1 MRHSKRTLHS
11 HSNNNNIPWLLLLC
25 LLIASPATTMAA
37 RRSRLDLAESAQPV
51 ASVANNASTATATK
65 DSNLPIAE
73 QQIATATLAE
83 AAAPVVAPVAAP
95 VSTATVSNT
104 VDAAISEDAKRQSES
119 AVGSKT
125 PAVAADLGGGSE
137 AKHAIDN
144 SAFSE
149 AESEQQQVAVNSD
162 AVAELASAATADV
175 PVAAPAALNSTTT
188 IAVASAEKSAAP
200 EHNTDEEDQLPK
212 EQKEFPTEIGDEDID
227 LLDASSS
234 VGSVSGGH
242 DGNMVEECDPEL
254 IGFEI
259 VTGYVFSAPG
269 KLLNSLPG
277 TLMLTDCLEACQSNE
292 ACRAVNYET
301 GLCVLFSANA
311 DKLPGALT
319 KSQFPVFT
327 IYAQKSCLGIR
338 PCARAWCVDRVQ
350 GYKLTGYAKRTIP
363 VISRRDC
370 LELCLGEN
378 EFTCRSANY
387 YRSSNTCELSE
398 MDRITL
404 AGSGAFQPHDA
415 VDYLENNCADEPNKL
430 CEFKRLSGRI
440 LKTVDSVY
448 QDVGS
453 IDECRDLCLNSPYRC
468 HSYDYGDTGDMVCRL
483 SHHSRATLSDVQDPY
498 LEVPEAATYELSS
511 CYNVTIE
518 CGAGD
523 MIARIRTSKLFDGK
537 VYAKGS
543 PKSCAVDVKNSLDF
557 ELRMGYQDLECNV
570 RQSGSGRY
578 MNDVVIQHHDTIVTS
593 SDLGLAVTCQ
603 YDLTNK
609 SVSNEVDL
617 GVKGD
622 IEPALSEEVIVDSPN
637 VIMKITSRDGSD
649 VMRSAEVGDPLA
661 LKFEILDEHSPYEI
675 FVRELVAM
683 DGTDNAE
690 ITLIDSNGCPTD
702 HFIMGAI
709 YKSSLSGKI
718 LLSHFDA
725 FKFPSSEVVQF
736 RALVTPCMPTC
747 EPVQCDQEDIGGE
760 FKSLISYGRR
770 RRSLNVTATFAGTVQ
785 SSHEQHTQQQLLA
798 EQERLRSQQQQLR
811 LRTRRETAATTSS
824 KPSQEDMLLV
834 QSIQITDKFG
844 FDKQQQQQQP
854 KSTTYDSNETIF
866 ISGEAGQGYCVNA
879 IGLIVAVTVFLLA
892 QLAVIAIWTYLHQRR
907 RKQQHYSNEGLSN
920 ASSYGSHNGGSTMV
934 TSVPNARS
942 ESLCKLYDSGFAG
955 RHGRQF

>member
-1 MRHSKRTLHS
+1 MLSRKPTH
-11 HSNNNNIPWLLLLC
+11 IFIVVMC
-25 LLIASPATTMAA
+25 LLVSVATAA
-37 RRSRLDLAESAQPV
+37 RRSRIDVPSSPPASASSPLQAASAAVESSEFTNSDDAPT
-51 ASVANNASTATATK
+51 NDN
-65 DSNLPIAE
+65 
-73 QQIATATLAE
+73 IATATSDEQVQVAVVPAPGSDGGLVVAPAPATSGASPPAPLQQSSSSTDDQSSSLSAAQQPAQETKAQE
-83 AAAPVVAPVAAP
+83 AAAAAAAAIVAPSDKLEEKEVPQA
-95 VSTATVSNT
+95 
-104 VDAAISEDAKRQSES
+104 
-119 AVGSKT
+119 
-125 PAVAADLGGGSE
+125 AAD
-137 AKHAIDN
+137 
-144 SAFSE
+144 
-149 AESEQQQVAVNSD
+149 
-162 AVAELASAATADV
+162 ATL
-175 PVAAPAALNSTTT
+175 P
-188 IAVASAEKSAAP
+188 
-200 EHNTDEEDQLPK
+200 EDQLPK
-212 EQKEFPTEIGDEDID
+212 ADGSNNNNNNNNNNAEDNDIQN
-227 LLDASSS
+227 AN
-234 VGSVSGGH
+234 GPG
-242 DGNMVEECDPEL
+242 VEECDSDM

-259 VTGYVFSAPG
+259 ITGYVFSAPG
-269 KLLNSLPG
+269 KLLDSLPG

-292 ACRAVNYET
+292 TCHAVNYET

-327 IYAQKSCLGIR
+327 IYAQKTCLGVR

-350 GYKLTGYAKRTIP
+350 GYKLKGQSKRSMT
-363 VISRRDC
+363 VNSRRDC
-370 LELCLGEN
+370 LELCLGET

-387 YRSSNTCELSE
+387 HRSTNVCELSE

-404 AGSGAFQPHDA
+404 AGSSAFQPYEGI
-415 VDYLENNCADEPNKL
+415 DYLENNCAEEPNKL

-468 HSYDYGDTGDMVCRL
+468 HSYDFGDTGDMVCRL
-483 SHHSRATLSDVQDPY
+483 SHHSRATLSDVQEPY

-543 PKSCAVDVKNSLDF
+543 PKSCSVDVKTSLDF
-557 ELRMGYQDLECNV
+557 ELRMGYNDLECNV

-661 LKFEILDEHSPYEI
+661 LKFEILDEQSPYEI

-683 DGTDNAE
+683 DGSDNAE

-702 HFIMGAI
+702 HFIMGPI
-709 YKSSLSGKI
+709 YKGSITGKI

-736 RALVTPCMPTC
+736 RALVTPCMPSC
-747 EPVQCDQEDIGGE
+747 EPVQCDQEDAGGE
-760 FKSLISYGRR
+760 FKSLLSLGRR
-770 RRSLNVTATFAGTVQ
+770 RRSLNATGELRRVVF
-785 SSHEQHTQQQLLA
+785 HTLGHVVYS
-798 EQERLRSQQQQLR
+798 ERRS
-811 LRTRRETAATTSS
+811 RREAV
-824 KPSQEDMLLV
+824 KQPSQEDMMLV

-844 FDKQQQQQQP
+844 FDKQQLT
-854 KSTTYDSNETIF
+854 KSTGYDGSETVF
-866 ISGEAGQGYCVNA
+866 ISGDAAQGFCVNA
-879 IGLIVAVTVFLLA
+879 IGLIVAGTVFLLA
-892 QLAVIAIWTYLHQRR
+892 QLAVISIWTYLYQRR
-907 RKQQHYSNEGLSN
+907 RKQHGYANEGISTSS
-920 ASSYGSHNGGSTMV
+920 SSYGSSPSTIV
-934 TSVPNARS
+934 TTAPNATLNSGRS

>member
-1 MRHSKRTLHS
+1 MLSRKPTHILVVGVV
-11 HSNNNNIPWLLLLC
+11 LC
-25 LLIASPATTMAA
+25 LLASVATAA
-37 RRSRLDLAESAQPV
+37 RRSRIDVPPAQAQAQAQAQAAAISSEFTNSDDAPT
-51 ASVANNASTATATK
+51 NDN
-65 DSNLPIAE
+65 
-73 QQIATATLAE
+73 IATATSDEQVQVAVPAPGSDGGLVVAPAQAAPTPLQQSSSSSSTDDQSSSLSAAASQPAQETTKAQE
-83 AAAPVVAPVAAP
+83 AAAAA
-95 VSTATVSNT
+95 A
-104 VDAAISEDAKRQSES
+104 AAIVPPSSDKVEEKEVAQ
-119 AVGSKT
+119 
-125 PAVAADLGGGSE
+125 VAAD
-137 AKHAIDN
+137 
-144 SAFSE
+144 
-149 AESEQQQVAVNSD
+149 
-162 AVAELASAATADV
+162 ATL
-175 PVAAPAALNSTTT
+175 P
-188 IAVASAEKSAAP
+188 
-200 EHNTDEEDQLPK
+200 EDQLPK
-212 EQKEFPTEIGDEDID
+212 ADGSNNNGEDNDIQN
-227 LLDASSS
+227 AN
-234 VGSVSGGH
+234 GPG
-242 DGNMVEECDPEL
+242 VEECDSDM

-259 VTGYVFSAPG
+259 ITGYVFSAPG
-269 KLLNSLPG
+269 KLLDSLPG

-292 ACRAVNYET
+292 TCHAVNYET
-301 GLCVLFSANA
+301 GLCVLFSSNA

-327 IYAQKSCLGIR
+327 IYAQKTCLGVR

-350 GYKLTGYAKRTIP
+350 GYKLKGQSKRSMT
-363 VISRRDC
+363 VNSRRDC
-370 LELCLGEN
+370 LELCLGET

-387 YRSSNTCELSE
+387 YRSTNVCELSE

-404 AGSGAFQPHDA
+404 AGSSAFQPYEGI
-415 VDYLENNCADEPNKL
+415 DYLENNCAEEPNKL

-468 HSYDYGDTGDMVCRL
+468 HSYDFGDTGDMVCRL
-483 SHHSRATLSDVQDPY
+483 SHHSRATLSDVQEPY

-543 PKSCAVDVKNSLDF
+543 PKSCSVDVKTSLDF
-557 ELRMGYQDLECNV
+557 ELRMGYNDLECNV

-661 LKFEILDEHSPYEI
+661 LKFEILDEQSPYEI

-683 DGTDNAE
+683 DGSDNAE

-702 HFIMGAI
+702 HFIMGPI
-709 YKSSLSGKI
+709 YKGSITGKM

-736 RALVTPCMPTC
+736 RALVTPCMPSC
-747 EPVQCDQEDIGGE
+747 EPVQCDQEDAGGE
-760 FKSLISYGRR
+760 FKSLLSLGRR
-770 RRSLNVTATFAGTVQ
+770 RRSLNSTVLY
-785 SSHEQHTQQQLLA
+785 S
-798 EQERLRSQQQQLR
+798 ERRS
-811 LRTRRETAATTSS
+811 RREAVTS
-824 KPSQEDMLLV
+824 KQPSQEDMMLV

-844 FDKQQQQQQP
+844 FDKQQLT
-854 KSTTYDSNETIF
+854 KSTGYDGSETVF
-866 ISGEAGQGYCVNA
+866 ISGDASQGFCVNA
-879 IGLIVAVTVFLLA
+879 IGLIVAGTVFLLA
-892 QLAVIAIWTYLHQRR
+892 QLAVISIWTYLYQRR
-907 RKQQHYSNEGLSN
+907 RKQHGYANEGVSTSS
-920 ASSYGSHNGGSTMV
+920 SSYGSSPSTIV
-934 TSVPNARS
+934 TSAPNATLNSNRS